1 MNLLSAPLDAFYE
14 AVFLTDGDGLIH
26 ACNER
31 AKVLFHATEDA
42 VLVGRNLISLFVH
55 PQQGLDFL
63 SELKTGISS
72 TPFTLIEARL
82 AREDGRSFIAEI
94 AVHRRSESQMMISM
108 RDITVRVEA
117 LRHLEEA
124 NERLRMTDRGRMTFV
139 SNVSHELRS
148 PLTSMSYALTNMQR
162 GICGPLPDKAMAYIE
177 RLQTDVRRLLLT
189 VNDILDMRQI
199 EMGTLKLHKTS
210 ASIKKLLIESIEAL
224 HIQAEAKQQ
233 TLTIT
238 TCEDDCFAMVDT
250 HKIER
255 IFSNVI
261 ANAIKYTQSG
271 GSISI
276 SIQRES
282 DVAQIR
288 IDDNGIGIPPE
299 SLSRVVQPYFRVGD
313 HVAGTGLGLSIVKE
327 LVELHQGRLK
337 LFSPVPESTTGTRVQ
352 LTIPLSNRPVWVI
365 LSGDEAFLSNLTQMA
380 DLMGCTAIPDSS
392 ALNIEDVCKDF
403 MPSRFLIDGSLPES
417 SVEDII
423 YQIHKSMRLAKTP
436 IVILAPQDF
445 DPLRN
450 YTYAQMRID
459 VRTYPT
465 SPDVLR
471 QL

>member
-14 AVFLTDGDGLIH
+14 AVLLTDGDGLIR

-31 AKVLFHATEDA
+31 AKIIFHIHHDAT
-42 VLVGRNLISLFVH
+42 LVGRNLVSLFVH

-63 SELKTGISS
+63 SEIKTHLFAE
-72 TPFTLIEARL
+72 PFTLIEARL
-82 AREDGRSFIAEI
+82 AREDGCSFIAEV
-94 AVHRRSESQMMISM
+94 AVHRQSESQMMISM

-124 NERLRMTDRGRMTFV
+124 NERLRMTDRDRMTFV

-162 GICGPLPDKAMAYIE
+162 GICGELSEKAKAYIE
-177 RLQTDVRRLLLT
+177 RLQTDVKRLLLT

-210 ASIKKLLIESIEAL
+210 ASLTKLLTESIEAL

-233 TLTIT
+233 TLTIK

-255 IFSNVI
+255 IFSNII
-261 ANAIKYTQSG
+261 ANAIKYTQAG
-271 GSISI
+271 GTIEA
-276 SIQRES
+276 SIQR
-282 DVAQIR
+282 VADAACVVV
-288 IDDNGIGIPPE
+288 DDNGIGIPPE
-299 SLSRVVQPYFRVGD
+299 ALSRVIQPYYRVGD

-327 LVELHQGRLK
+327 LVELHQGSLK
-337 LFSPVPESTTGTRVQ
+337 IFSPVPNQTTGTRVQ
-352 LTIPLSNRPVWVI
+352 VNLPLAKRPMWVI
-365 LSGDEAFLSNLTQMA
+365 LSGDEAFIENLTQMA
-380 DLMGCTAIPDSS
+380 NLMGCVANPDRE
-392 ALNIEDVCKDF
+392 ALNIENFCQTFV
-403 MPSRFLIDGSLPES
+403 PSRFFIDGALPES
-417 SVEDII
+417 SVEDMI
-423 YQIHKSMRLAKTP
+423 YQIRRCARLSKTP

-450 YTYAQMRID
+450 YAYAQMRID

-465 SPDVLR
+465 TPDILR